1 MRTAESNFY
10 FLKEINKNIY
20 KIIKEAEKLYAD
32 EYFQQAMVQ
41 TRCFAENVTK
51 SLLNGNSQPND
62 NFDTLLAN
70 LDDYL
75 MNCDEKRDL
84 IKDLYFLKKAGNM
97 SAHTRAVDKDG
108 IKALECLQRSFEV
121 AVTYYSMKNGSDKN
135 VSKLL
140 FDEELL
146 VTGKRSRYKNTLKEK
161 YLQGLAQDEEIQRR
175 ENISKTSSSKPRKKK
190 TSKFDRYPTT
200 PKTSPRNFLT
210 PKRKIIGIIWLVTFV
225 LSLLTILII
234 KLMVAFAH

>member
-1 MRTAESNFY
+1 MRTAESNFF

-20 KIIKEAEKLYAD
+20 KLIKEAEKLYVD
-32 EYFQQAMVQ
+32 EYFQQCMVQ

-51 SLLNGNSQPND
+51 SLLNGNCQPND

-75 MNCDEKRDL
+75 MNCEEKRDL
-84 IKDLYFLKKAGNM
+84 IKDLYFLKKAGNS

-121 AVTYYSMKNGSDKN
+121 AVVYYSMKNGSDKN
-135 VSKLL
+135 VNKLL

-161 YLQGLAQDEEIQRR
+161 YLQSLAQDEEIQRR
-175 ENISKTSSSKPRKKK
+175 ENISKTKLDKLKKK
-190 TSKFDRYPTT
+190 RTSKFDRYPTT
-200 PKTSPRNFLT
+200 PKTNPKTFFT
-210 PKRKIIGIIWLVTFV
+210 KKRKIMIIIWLITCVF
-225 LSLLTILII
+225 SLLALGTVKFLVGL
-234 KLMVAFAH
+234 K

>member
-1 MRTAESNFY
+1 MRKTESNFY
-10 FLKEINKNIY
+10 YLKEINKNIF
-20 KIIKEAEKLYAD
+20 KIIKEAEKLYKD
-32 EYFQQAMVQ
+32 EYFQQCMVQ

-62 NFDTLLAN
+62 TFDTLLAN

-75 MNCDEKRDL
+75 MNCEEKRDL

-121 AVTYYSMKNGSDKN
+121 AVVYYSMKNGSDKN

-146 VTGKRSRYKNTLKEK
+146 VTGKRSSYKNTLKGK
-161 YLQGLAQDEEIQRR
+161 YLQNLAQDEEIKRR
-175 ENISKTSSSKPRKKK
+175 ENISQYPSSKPRRKK

-200 PKTSPRNFLT
+200 PKTSPQNFLT
-210 PKRKIIGIIWLVTFV
+210 PKRKIIGIIWVSTFI
-225 LSLLTILII
+225 LSFIIILII
-234 KLMVAFAH
+234 KLLVTI